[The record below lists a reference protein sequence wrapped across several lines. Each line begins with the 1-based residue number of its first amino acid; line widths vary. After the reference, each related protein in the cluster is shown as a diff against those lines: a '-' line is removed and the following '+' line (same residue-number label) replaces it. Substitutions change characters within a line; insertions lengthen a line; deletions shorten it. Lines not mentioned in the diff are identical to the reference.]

1 MNRAWHITHN
11 DTIMHQASAFKRM
24 GFEHHQPNGG
34 RRTSCNCTVWLTF
47 HSNPP
52 TAMPPAAPV
61 PAKPTKWPLP
71 MLLANRDAP
80 TWIEKNFFLKKTTS
94 KQIQINEDL
103 HESINIVQYEDYEQK
118 CTEKWVHSELTQQK
132 SLNYI
137 IYCPF
142 FVRNNKI
149 LLLPAAWDFTQADF
163 SEVYSD
169 WYWKTIRISELST
182 YIFDQHSL
190 N

>member
-1 MNRAWHITHN
+1 
-11 DTIMHQASAFKRM
+11 
-24 GFEHHQPNGG
+24 
-34 RRTSCNCTVWLTF
+34 
-47 HSNPP
+47 
-52 TAMPPAAPV
+52 
-61 PAKPTKWPLP
+61 

-80 TWIEKNFFLKKTTS
+80 TWIKKNFFLKKTTS

-118 CTEKWVHSELTQQK
+118 CTEKWVPSELTQQK

-142 FVRNNKI
+142 VVRNNKI

-182 YIFDQHSL
+182 YIFDKHSL